1 MTMADDEMEVLR
13 LTGVTGRLE
22 DIESKK
28 VMEVIL
34 RFWPWIYRHFMS
46 CCFQFE
52 LYCYCSSY
60 MKPSVKY
67 IFDEIRS

>member
-28 VMEVIL
+28 SHGSHFEVL
-34 RFWPWIYRHFMS
+34 AMN
-46 CCFQFE
+46 
-52 LYCYCSSY
+52 L
-60 MKPSVKY
+60 
-67 IFDEIRS
+67 